1 MSRLRESGLGRY
13 VDVLKVRAEQAHTDA
28 IKAELALQQTR
39 KQMDRL
45 QQMAQTSALKN
56 SAANVALYANAAG
69 FRSGLMEMAQQFKDA
84 YGVQQL
90 QMQQAKQHMQQA
102 QLRHESMQCVLDKAL
117 SSAAL
122 VQSRKAQ
129 KVMDE
134 MAGQAWMRQRQA
146 ARVETGSR

>member
-1 MSRLRESGLGRY
+1 MTTARDSGLGRY
-13 VDVLKVRAEQAHTDA
+13 VDVLQARAQQAHTDA
-28 IKAELALQQTR
+28 LKAEQALQQTR
-39 KQMDRL
+39 QQIQRL

-56 SAANVALYANAAG
+56 SVANVALYANAAG

-90 QMQQAKQHMQQA
+90 QTQHAKQLMQQA
-102 QLRHESMQCVLDKAL
+102 QLRHESMQCVLDRGLSKVAL
-117 SSAAL
+117 E
-122 VQSRKAQ
+122 QTRKAQ

-146 ARVETGSR
+146 AHMETGSR